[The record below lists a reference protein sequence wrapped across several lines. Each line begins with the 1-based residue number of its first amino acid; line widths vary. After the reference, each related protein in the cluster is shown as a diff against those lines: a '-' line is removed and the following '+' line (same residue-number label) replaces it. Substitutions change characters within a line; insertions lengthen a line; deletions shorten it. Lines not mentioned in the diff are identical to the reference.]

1 MERKLIRKLY
11 RFDCPPN
18 ILLGEYQL
26 GLLDGPTVVQ
36 VKNHLSRCDLCRAEV
51 ISLTGFMA
59 QGPLPVELSPVEAQS
74 TATVYDRQPV
84 QAARRVWERVQDQAQ
99 EGVRRVI
106 ASLLPPQP
114 RAIYLRNPTQQGAEW
129 PRRYEGEDV
138 SISLQLE
145 QSPGRDDT
153 LQLIGLIKRDGMA
166 LEALVG
172 IPVQLA
178 SSPQV
183 TYTQQVDDLG
193 NFIFAALTP
202 ATYTLEVRFPDKVVA
217 IEQLVIT
224 AQE

>member
-26 GLLDGPTVVQ
+26 GLLDAPMVAQ
-36 VKNHLSRCDLCRAEV
+36 VEKHLSRCDLCRAEMK
-51 ISLTGFMA
+51 SLTGFLA
-59 QGPLPVELSPVEAQS
+59 QGPLSFELSPVEAQS

-114 RAIYLRNPTQQGAEW
+114 RAVYLRDATQQGAEW

-145 QSPGRDDT
+145 QSPGRDGV
-153 LQLIGLIKRDGMA
+153 LQLIGLIKRDGVA
-166 LEALVG
+166 LGVLAG
-172 IPVQLA
+172 TPVQLS
-178 SSPQV
+178 SSPQM
-183 TYTQQVDDLG
+183 TYTQQIDDLG
-193 NFIFAALTP
+193 NFIFASLTP

-217 IEQLVIT
+217 IEQLVIIG
-224 AQE
+224 QE

>member
-26 GLLDGPTVVQ
+26 GLLDAPTVVQ
-36 VKNHLSRCDLCRAEV
+36 VENHLSRCDLCSAEMK
-51 ISLTGFMA
+51 SLTGFLA
-59 QGPLPVELSPVEAQS
+59 LGPLPFELSPVEAQS
-74 TATVYDRQPV
+74 TAIVYDRQPV
-84 QAARRVWERVQDQAQ
+84 QAARRVWERVQGQAQ
-99 EGVRRVI
+99 EGVRRII
-106 ASLLPPQP
+106 ASLLTPPP
-114 RAIYLRNPTQQGAEW
+114 PAVYLRNPVQQGAEW

-145 QSPGRDDT
+145 QSSGRDGT
-153 LQLIGLIKRDGMA
+153 LQLIGFIKRDGMA
-166 LEALVG
+166 LEKLVD

-217 IEQLVIT
+217 IEQLVIAT
-224 AQE
+224 QQ